1 MTASPPNAP
10 EQALVPVGVPG
21 VSAGLARKAPSA
33 ADVVRV
39 VGGIATG
46 LGAAYFG
53 VATIGFLVMDPMRLT
68 AAVITGV
75 IGVTL
80 SFTSWRLVRPR
91 PGPRALVG
99 AAGDD
104 RP

>member
-1 MTASPPNAP
+1 MTETPNPPP
-10 EQALVPVGVPG
+10 TQALASVGVPG
-21 VSAGLARKAPSA
+21 VNTTLAEAAPSGG
-33 ADVVRV
+33 DVVRV

-80 SFTSWRLVRPR
+80 SLTSWRLVRPR
-91 PGPRALVG
+91 AAPRAQLG
-99 AAGDD
+99 AGGNG
-104 RP
+104 P